1 MFAKALSRQTFRAI
15 ERLGRAQVLPQAYL
29 AGGTALALHLGH
41 RESEDLDFFTDK
53 AFNETILIE
62 KLKRLGE
69 FEVKESAWRT
79 ILGRFME
86 VKFSI
91 FYYQYPLL
99 EQTIDFKDIKIAS
112 KQDIAAMKLQAIGDR
127 GAKRDFIDLFFL
139 GNELTLETVF
149 DLYGQKFGK
158 LEERKYHLLRGLR
171 YFEDAERDLLPVM
184 YQPLDWQ
191 EVKRFFRQEVKRL
204 AKKWQL
210 V

>member
-1 MFAKALSRQTFRAI
+1 VFAKALSRQTFRAI
-15 ERLGRAQVLPQAYL
+15 EALGKAKILPQAYL

-53 AFNETILIE
+53 AFNEAILIE

-69 FEVKESAWRT
+69 FKVKESAWRT
-79 ILGRFME
+79 ILGRFMK

-99 EQTIDFKDIKIAS
+99 EQTVSFKSIKIAS
-112 KQDIAAMKLQAIGDR
+112 KKDIAAMKLQAIGDR

-139 GNELTLETVF
+139 CKELTLEAVF
-149 DLYGQKFGK
+149 DLYGEKFDK

-184 YQPLDWQ
+184 YQPIDWE
-191 EVKRFFRQEVKRL
+191 EVKQFFRQEVKRL